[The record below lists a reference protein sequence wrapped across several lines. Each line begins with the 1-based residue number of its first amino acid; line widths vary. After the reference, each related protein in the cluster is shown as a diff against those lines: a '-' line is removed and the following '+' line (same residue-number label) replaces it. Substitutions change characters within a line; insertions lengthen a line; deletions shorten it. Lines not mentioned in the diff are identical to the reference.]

1 MTTSE
6 SAQKSKKRKRLHECS
21 VCLDVIE
28 KNGDSAKTPCGH
40 RFHLTCLMQSVRAGT
55 LTCPLC
61 RGDIIKSEE
70 EPKEEEEE
78 EEETNDGDQNLR
90 ELPPYVA
97 TLRLADDNFAKLK
110 ASIES
115 MCVILFLWVYIVPF
129 AVLALTKVVT

>member
-1 MTTSE
+1 MTTTAL
-6 SAQKSKKRKRLHECS
+6 AQKAKKRKRLHECS

-61 RGDIIKSEE
+61 RGDIIKPEE
-70 EPKEEEEE
+70 SQGGEEEEL
-78 EEETNDGDQNLR
+78 NDEDASLR

-129 AVLALTKVVT
+129 AVLALTRIVT

>member
-1 MTTSE
+1 MTTTALS
-6 SAQKSKKRKRLHECS
+6 QKGKKRKRLHECS

-61 RGDIIKSEE
+61 RGDIIKPEE
-70 EPKEEEEE
+70 SQGGEEEEL
-78 EEETNDGDQNLR
+78 NDEDASLR

-129 AVLALTKVVT
+129 AVLALTRIVT

>member
-1 MTTSE
+1 MTTTAL
-6 SAQKSKKRKRLHECS
+6 AQKAKKRKRLHECS

-61 RGDIIKSEE
+61 RGDIIKPEE
-70 EPKEEEEE
+70 SQGTEEEEL
-78 EEETNDGDQNLR
+78 NDEDASLR

-129 AVLALTKVVT
+129 AVLALTRIVT